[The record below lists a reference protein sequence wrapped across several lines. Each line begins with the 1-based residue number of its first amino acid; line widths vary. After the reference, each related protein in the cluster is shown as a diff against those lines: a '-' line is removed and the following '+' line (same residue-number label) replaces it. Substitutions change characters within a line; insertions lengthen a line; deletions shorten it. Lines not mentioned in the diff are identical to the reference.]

1 MRLPDKV
8 AIITGAGSGN
18 GRGIALRLAEEGA
31 RVVIADVSE
40 TGAQETAAL
49 AIELGVE
56 TLVVRVDVSRRE
68 QVEAML
74 AATLERFGQIDILV
88 NNAGVES
95 MAPFLELAEA
105 EWDRVL
111 GVNLKGPF
119 ICTQAVAKEMAKAGR
134 GGKVVNIAS
143 ICAAVALVG
152 EAHYIASKGGLLMLN
167 KAMALDLAAYN
178 INVNAV
184 GPGVIE
190 TAMTAN
196 SLSSPARVEMFFN
209 HIPLKRIGQPRD
221 IANAVLFLASAEAD
235 YITGTILYVD
245 GGWLAQ

>member
-1 MRLPDKV
+1 MRLRDKV
-8 AIITGAGSGN
+8 AVVTGAGSGN

-31 RVVIADVSE
+31 RIVVADVNVA
-40 TGAQETAAL
+40 GAQETAAM
-49 AIELGVE
+49 IETGGNQAMIAA
-56 TLVVRVDVSRRE
+56 VDVSRRE
-68 QVEAML
+68 QLEAMV
-74 AATLERFGQIDILV
+74 ATTLDRFGQIDILV

-95 MAPFLELAEA
+95 MKPFLELPEA
-105 EWDRVL
+105 EWDRVM

-119 ICTQAVAKEMAKAGR
+119 LCSQAVGRVMAQSGR
-134 GGKVVNIAS
+134 GGKIVNIGS
-143 ICAAVALVG
+143 ICSAVALAG
-152 EAHYIASKGGLLMLN
+152 EAHYVASKGGLLMLT
-167 KAMALDLAAYN
+167 KAMALDLAEYN
-178 INVNAV
+178 INVNAI

-196 SLSSPARVEMFFN
+196 SLNTPERVEMFYQ

-221 IANAVLFLASAEAD
+221 IANAVLFLVSDEAD

>member
-1 MRLPDKV
+1 MRLQDKV
-8 AIITGAGSGN
+8 AIVTGAGSGN

-31 RVVIADVSE
+31 KVVVADVSE
-40 TGAQETAAL
+40 AGAAETAVMIAT
-49 AIELGVE
+49 AGGQVA
-56 TLVVRVDVSRRE
+56 VVRADVSQKD
-68 QVEAML
+68 QVEAMVQT
-74 AATLERFGQIDILV
+74 TLDHFGQVDILV

-95 MAPFLELAEA
+95 MKPFLELPEA
-105 EWDRVL
+105 EWDRIM

-119 ICTQAVAKEMAKAGR
+119 LCSQAAAKAMIQAEH
-134 GGKVVNIAS
+134 GGKIVNIGS
-143 ICAAVALVG
+143 ICSSVALAG
-152 EAHYIASKGGLLMLN
+152 EAHYIASKGGLLMLT
-167 KAMALDLAAYN
+167 KAMAVDLAPYS

-196 SLSSPARVEMFFN
+196 SLSNPARVEMFYN

-221 IANAVLFLASAEAD
+221 VANAVLFLVSAEAD

-245 GGWLAQ
+245 GGWLTQ

>member
-1 MRLPDKV
+1 MRVKDKV
-8 AIITGAGSGN
+8 AIVTGAGSGN
-18 GRGIALRLAEEGA
+18 GRGIVLRLAEEGA
-31 RVVIADVSE
+31 KVVVADMSE
-40 TGAQETAAL
+40 RGAQETAAMIEAAGGR
-49 AIELGVE
+49 AI
-56 TLVVRVDVSRRE
+56 VVRADVSRRD
-68 QVEAML
+68 QVEAMV
-74 AATLERFGQIDILV
+74 AATMEQFGQIDILV

-95 MAPFLELAEA
+95 MAPLLELPEA

-119 ICTQAVAKEMAKAGR
+119 LCTQAVGREMVKAGR
-134 GGKVVNIAS
+134 GGKIVNIGS
-143 ICAAVALVG
+143 ICSAVALTG

-167 KAMALDLAAYN
+167 KAMALDLAPYN

-196 SLSSPARVEMFFN
+196 SLSNPARVEMFFN

-221 IANAVLFLASAEAD
+221 VANAVLFLASAEAD

-245 GGWLAQ
+245 GGWLTQ